1 MKGLCSAVFRQPYYL
16 MSISFMIFIIFTIY
30 YYLQCSVCLLS
41 SHPFTF
47 CRLGAWQDPVC
58 LSCICPLPF
67 SSPLY
72 PHLPLSS
79 TASGMQA
86 FEQGR
91 RASLLEGRVLT
102 LLPSPDEP
110 YRIQQRCIKEYPI
123 SGPSGAS
130 WVKKAEKPS
139 TSCTHRSHSSLKSIV
154 VFS

>member
-1 MKGLCSAVFRQPYYL
+1 MKGLCSAVFRQPCYL

-91 RASLLEGRVLT
+91 RASLLEGRVLALCFFHQMSLTGYSRDASRSIT
-102 LLPSPDEP
+102 LMIP
-110 YRIQQRCIKEYPI
+110 Q
-123 SGPSGAS
+123 GPLG
-130 WVKKAEKPS
+130 
-139 TSCTHRSHSSLKSIV
+139 
-154 VFS
+154 